1 MTRAVYFQAFC
12 FSQLFL
18 WPQIPTLLN
27 ISLLPP
33 EKERLEITRYRS
45 LLEDLCV
52 NRADSL
58 DSGRLTAAW
67 GELGRGKI
75 MTTK

>member
-1 MTRAVYFQAFC
+1 MRESEGKGTSNPMTRAVYFQSFC
-12 FSQLFL
+12 FLQLFL

-33 EKERLEITRYRS
+33 KKERLEIARYRS

-52 NRADSL
+52 NRPDSL
-58 DSGRLTAAW
+58 DIGRLTAA
-67 GELGRGKI
+67 
-75 MTTK
+75 